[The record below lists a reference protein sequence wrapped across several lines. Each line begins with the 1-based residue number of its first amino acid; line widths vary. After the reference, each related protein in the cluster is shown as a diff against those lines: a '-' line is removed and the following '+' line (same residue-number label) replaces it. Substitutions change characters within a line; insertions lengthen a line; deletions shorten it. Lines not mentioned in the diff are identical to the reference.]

1 MTITL
6 RPDQELLIAK
16 AMRTGAYSS
25 EEEVIDQALQAWQS
39 DDEWLADQKEEIEAA
54 IETALEQF
62 EKGQF
67 FTPEESR
74 IDMAKRKAEW
84 RLANRS

>member
-25 EEEVIDQALQAWQS
+25 EEEVIDKALQAWQS